1 MLATVTDE
9 TVFDSGSLVFDVDV
23 YFMTQELLVTAT
35 PDGIQPPTPDF
46 GGVYPFYTS
55 TVWVMGL
62 IVEAGDLLSPD
73 PDGSIPFDY
82 NGSLVVTDAIVINGN
97 LFDYS

>member
-1 MLATVTDE
+1 
-9 TVFDSGSLVFDVDV
+9 
-23 YFMTQELLVTAT
+23 
-35 PDGIQPPTPDF
+35 
-46 GGVYPFYTS
+46 
-55 TVWVMGL
+55 MGL